1 MLSERSLDI
10 LLDLIEIKL
19 SAIIVQDKD
28 DIREVINLKKCKKEL
43 IEVQNRGVNV
53 SSLRPTEH
61 MPTST
66 C

>member
-1 MLSERSLDI
+1 MLSKRSLDI

-19 SAIIVQDKD
+19 SAIIVQDKE

-43 IEVQNRGVNV
+43 IEVQNRDINV
-53 SSLRPTEH
+53 SSLQPTEH
-61 MPTST
+61 MPNPT

>member
-61 MPTST
+61 MPNPT